1 MFRTDIRPKFFRT
14 LALLCEDESLSDA
27 QLKAYQTRL
36 QEYQTFLEA
45 VSRLANCGNVC
56 ITEEAVMIG
65 ENGLLTGESLNA
77 LQHAGAISVYNT
89 LQQNNWEFPVP
100 EEGEAVVIKTHTTMP
115 DEFLDQEKP
124 IRSDWPSIHISE
136 CFVEGE
142 KAKLHGSV
150 RPLRTFLPPSIVFRN
165 AADIDD
171 DMPEPELPVSNS
183 TGIEAGLEI
192 VSTPEGLAV
201 RKPTEKDTE
210 PELVPIDEYYYG
222 RQEGAADY
230 IEEKAEY
237 RFKCAVCQRIFF
249 SNVKLMHHIMGHVD
263 ESIQPLLNF
272 AALNQCRVCSL
283 VFANAFEL
291 RAHTEKEHPGVNH
304 ADPLNAAKSD
314 SDSQQT
320 ASQIMQ
326 QQQQQQRLGLLDPN
340 AQTSEADT
348 SLQGVFNAFSCR
360 ICGKEAA
367 SDLALAH
374 HLQSTH
380 RQREMPYVCRLCL
393 FRSSLFEDL
402 LDHFK
407 KAHNGSNHL
416 LCTYCLRIFTPSD
429 ARVPG
434 LPLLSAASISGGAV
448 STAGL
453 GAGVGQT
460 QVYLQ
465 HLRMHQ
471 VRHQLRRCLSC
482 KLNFTNKS
490 DYQVHRRLDHKACVG
505 STAETQE
512 RRVDE
517 YMAENLES
525 TPQPCGQLMTSSK
538 PAPKVASM
546 SCLECGD
553 SLASD
558 DHKRYLPCSACVFA
572 TCCAAGF
579 ARHVHRT
586 HLYSAEVLADSH
598 VGGPMVRPVAFDWML
613 QCLPVV
619 EEDAKPHTEEPFAV
633 IKPAPSPDLPVG
645 RAEVA
650 TSSGESTDQA
660 VATGAEPMDS
670 SEPALAG
677 AKVSA
682 ISSLN
687 QDEDMTEA
695 TGQSSAP
702 EAAAS
707 AEVRPQVTEPGEAV
721 PDGLSRIDVGAENA
735 PTVAD
740 TAHVQ
745 SDDSS
750 AVRDADVAKPVE
762 PGAISTTEEPAVGP
776 VHEGY
781 FACPR
786 CALSGVDGNT
796 LARHLVEDCGAEGAT
811 LQPDPEIVTARRQ
824 AEEQLLLQQQ
834 QQQATAMLYTTGGGL
849 SLMDENAQMA
859 NTQLYLS
866 EPLPEGASNEGLVAQ
881 YAGANGIP
889 MRLVLP
895 EDLHLEA
902 GQTLVLIQGEDGQP
916 QFAIVNQADLMVGLG
931 IGAATEMA
939 KRTLGFPEQ
948 NPDHS
953 SGKPSN
959 PFLTDANIERIVNT
973 LCRMRGAALKLGQM
987 LSLQDNSLVSPKV
1000 QKMFERV
1007 RQSADFMPTRQMYSV
1022 INEELGPDWK
1032 TKVASFEEKPFAA
1045 ASIGQVHRAVMH
1057 DGSTVAMKIQ
1067 YPGISK
1073 SIETDVA
1080 NIMLVLKRF
1089 DVLPRGMFA
1098 EEAIKVAKR
1107 ELHWECDYI
1116 REAAY
1121 AVQFKKLLADEEAFV
1136 VPRVIP
1142 ELSSRRVY
1150 TTEYFDGL
1158 VLDDCVS
1165 LPQEVRNWLGQQ
1177 ILNLCL
1183 KEVFVFHTMQTDPNW
1198 SNFIYTPDASKIVLL
1213 DFGASRTYPRKFVD
1227 EYLRLIKAAADGN
1240 KEGILEHSR
1249 NLGFL
1254 TGYETKTFV
1263 DAHTEAVSVL
1273 GEAFASKEPFDF
1285 GRQSTTRHIN
1295 QLIPVMLEHR
1305 LTPPPSESYSLHRKM
1320 SGCFLLCSKLKAV
1333 VDCRSLFLQIAN
1345 DYKYGQPDPPPID
1358 GALPTVSLA
1367 S

>member
-340 AQTSEADT
+340 SQTSETDNSMHGA
-348 SLQGVFNAFSCR
+348 FNAFSCR

-505 STAETQE
+505 SAAETQE

-525 TPQPCGQLMTSSK
+525 TPQPCGPLMTSSK
-538 PAPKVASM
+538 PAPSKQEEGLAETDQSADAAAATAAASAAAAAAAAVAESKEQENRVILLNAPEPSRTKDLSNIVLPPEVDSM

-586 HLYSAEVLADSH
+586 HLYSAEVLTDSH

-613 QCLPVV
+613 QGLPVV
-619 EEDAKPHTEEPFAV
+619 EEVEDTKPHTEEPPAV

-645 RAEVA
+645 QAEIA
-650 TSSGESTDQA
+650 TNSGESTDQP
-660 VATGAEPMDS
+660 VGTGAEPMDS

-677 AKVSA
+677 VKVSA
-682 ISSLN
+682 ISSVN
-687 QDEDMTEA
+687 HPSDEDMTEA

-707 AEVRPQVTEPGEAV
+707 AEVQPQVTEPGEAV
-721 PDGLSRIDVGAENA
+721 PDDLSRIDVGAEGA
-735 PTVAD
+735 PTIAD
-740 TAHVQ
+740 TAHMQ
-745 SDDSS
+745 TDDSS
-750 AVRDADVAKPVE
+750 AVRDADVAKPME
-762 PGAISTTEEPAVGP
+762 PGAISTTEEPAVSL

-834 QQQATAMLYTTGGGL
+834 QQQQATAMLYTTGGGL
-849 SLMDENAQMA
+849 SLMDENAQIA

-881 YAGANGIP
+881 YAGANSIP
-889 MRLVLP
+889 MVLSSEDGQLPEGATIDFTTPGGDVIQRLVLP

-916 QFAIVNQADLMVGLG
+916 QFAIVNQAEWEANNQQLMLQQEDETNQLLLYGN
-931 IGAATEMA
+931 M
-939 KRTLGFPEQ
+939 EQ
-948 NPDHS
+948 PR
-953 SGKPSN
+953 
-959 PFLTDANIERIVNT
+959 A
-973 LCRMRGAALKLGQM
+973 
-987 LSLQDNSLVSPKV
+987 VS
-1000 QKMFERV
+1000 E
-1007 RQSADFMPTRQMYSV
+1007 
-1022 INEELGPDWK
+1022 
-1032 TKVASFEEKPFAA
+1032 EEK
-1045 ASIGQVHRAVMH
+1045 
-1057 DGSTVAMKIQ
+1057 
-1067 YPGISK
+1067 
-1073 SIETDVA
+1073 E
-1080 NIMLVLKRF
+1080 N
-1089 DVLPRGMFA
+1089 
-1098 EEAIKVAKR
+1098 
-1107 ELHWECDYI
+1107 
-1116 REAAY
+1116 
-1121 AVQFKKLLADEEAFV
+1121 QFSA
-1136 VPRVIP
+1136 
-1142 ELSSRRVY
+1142 
-1150 TTEYFDGL
+1150 
-1158 VLDDCVS
+1158 
-1165 LPQEVRNWLGQQ
+1165 
-1177 ILNLCL
+1177 
-1183 KEVFVFHTMQTDPNW
+1183 
-1198 SNFIYTPDASKIVLL
+1198 
-1213 DFGASRTYPRKFVD
+1213 
-1227 EYLRLIKAAADGN
+1227 
-1240 KEGILEHSR
+1240 
-1249 NLGFL
+1249 
-1254 TGYETKTFV
+1254 
-1263 DAHTEAVSVL
+1263 
-1273 GEAFASKEPFDF
+1273 
-1285 GRQSTTRHIN
+1285 
-1295 QLIPVMLEHR
+1295 
-1305 LTPPPSESYSLHRKM
+1305 
-1320 SGCFLLCSKLKAV
+1320 
-1333 VDCRSLFLQIAN
+1333 
-1345 DYKYGQPDPPPID
+1345 
-1358 GALPTVSLA
+1358 
-1367 S
+1367 